1 MSTREINFDG
11 IVGPTHNY
19 AGLSPGNVASQ
30 SNAGDV
36 SHPRAAALQGLAK
49 AKGLADL
56 GLAQHVLPPLERPDV
71 AWLRSLGFAGDDAAV
86 IATVAAEAPHLL
98 AAASSASAMWAA
110 NAATVCPS
118 VDSGDGRVHL
128 TPANLAYNLHRSIE
142 PGQMARVLR
151 GIFADGERFAVHDA
165 LPATPR
171 LFDEGA
177 ANHTRLCASHDGPGL
192 HVFCYG
198 RPAGATTDE
207 SCGTRVFSAR
217 QSEDASIAVARRHGV
232 MERAV
237 FVRQNPAAIDAGVF
251 HNDVISVGNGNVL
264 LVHDEAFADADA
276 HIARIGDAYARL
288 TGGSLA
294 VFRVSSEELSVAEA
308 VGTYLF
314 NSQLVTMPDGSML
327 LVAPTEVQEH
337 DRARAVAD
345 RLVAEVDAVSGVR
358 YVDVRESM
366 RNGGGP
372 ACLRLRV
379 ILTDEERA
387 GLVGRTLLD
396 DVLYRE
402 LCAWTERHYREDLSP
417 ADLADPML
425 VRESRDALDA
435 LSGILGLPGLYAF
448 QR

>member
-1 MSTREINFDG
+1 MIAREINFDG

-30 SNAGDV
+30 SNAGGV
-36 SHPRAAALQGLAK
+36 SRPRSAVLQGLAK

-56 GLAQHVLPPLERPDV
+56 GLAQHVLPPLARPDLG
-71 AWLRSLGFAGDDAAV
+71 WLRSLGFAGDDGAV
-86 IATVAAEAPHLL
+86 VAAASAAAPHLL

-110 NAATVCPS
+110 NTATVCPS

-142 PGQMARVLR
+142 PAQMVRVLR
-151 GIFADGERFAVHDA
+151 GIFADDGRFAVHDA

-177 ANHTRLCASHDGPGL
+177 ANHTRLCASHDGAGL

-217 QSEDASIAVARRHGV
+217 QSEDASVAVARRHGV
-232 MERAV
+232 PERAV

-264 LVHDEAFADADA
+264 LLHDQAFADTEAE
-276 HIARIGDAYARL
+276 IEKIGEAFGEVV
-288 TGGSLA
+288 GGELA
-294 VFRVSSEELSVAEA
+294 VFRVSNDELTVAEA

-327 LVAPTEVQEH
+327 LVAPIEVEAH
-337 DRARAVAD
+337 DRARGVAD
-345 RLVAEVDAVSGVR
+345 RLVAEVDAVRAVR

-379 ILTDEERA
+379 VLTGEERSS
-387 GLVGRTLLD
+387 LSGRTLLD
-396 DVLYRE
+396 EELYGE
-402 LCAWTERHYREDLSP
+402 LTAWAERHYREELSP
-417 ADLADPML
+417 ADLADPGL

-435 LSGILGLPGLYAF
+435 LSGILGLPGIYAF
-448 QR
+448 QW